1 MRPTAF
7 TFRLGLLGLGLGGVW
22 LGIGCV
28 PIEQDSGSPL
38 PDQVLSETPSTSG
51 SITKAFQE
59 VENNDTF
66 ETANLVPW
74 QNTVKLSGTIP
85 AGQESLDRDIFDLGS
100 IPAGYRVRGT
110 LSIQAGD
117 DVVFGLFNHD
127 QSILGFVNLAAST
140 SGPSEM
146 DIVLREAVQ
155 HLYVQVSTREA
166 AGRNL
171 PYEVTISVEGAGVL
185 GYRPQIVVLN
195 FQGAQ
200 NVRIGHRPAVDVPPF
215 DAAVIDARFAGQTE
229 TVIQT
234 LLEMVEEDYAGLNVS
249 FYLAGESYIPTGERT
264 TIYFGYS
271 DDRLL
276 GLADNIDPYNTDI
289 EQAAIVFTDVFSI
302 FSALNPDVEDI
313 AQALANVTSHELG
326 HLLGLRHTAD
336 MRDIMDITAS
346 ANRMLQDQW
355 FCDAILHKQVLPLGT
370 QNSPKLLAWAV
381 GGELVPPS
389 QMKQLARQM
398 KVRAV
403 PQGVEDFH
411 IDRSHLACRSHE

>member
-7 TFRLGLLGLGLGGVW
+7 TLRLGLVGFWGMW

-28 PIEQDSGSPL
+28 PIEQDSGNPL
-38 PDQVLSETPSTSG
+38 PDQVLSETPVPPS

-59 VENNDTF
+59 TESNDTF
-66 ETANLVPW
+66 ETANLVSW
-74 QNTVKLSGTIP
+74 RNTVKLSGAI
-85 AGQESLDRDIFDLGS
+85 AVGQGTLDRDIFDLGPVS
-100 IPAGYRVRGT
+100 AGYRVRGT
-110 LSIQAGD
+110 LSIQAGA
-117 DVVFGLFNHD
+117 DVVLGLLD
-127 QSILGFVNLAAST
+127 QDQNLLSFINPAAST
-140 SGPSEM
+140 SGPREI
-146 DIVLREAVQ
+146 DLVLREAVHQ
-155 HLYVQVSTREA
+155 LYVQVATREA
-166 AGRNL
+166 GDRNQ
-171 PYEVTISVEGAGVL
+171 PYEVAISVEGAGVL
-185 GYRPQIVVLN
+185 GYRPQIIVLN

-200 NVRIGHRPAVDVPPF
+200 NVRIGHRPAVNVPAF
-215 DAAVIDARFAGQTE
+215 DAATIDTRFAGQTE

-249 FYLAGESYIPTGERT
+249 FYLAGESYIPAGERT

-271 DDRLL
+271 DDSLL
-276 GLADNIDPYNTDI
+276 GLADNIDPYNTDT

-302 FSALNPDVEDI
+302 FSVLNPDVEDI

-336 MRDIMDITAS
+336 VRDIMDITAS
-346 ANRMLQDQW
+346 ANRMLRDQW
-355 FCDAILHKQVLPLGT
+355 FCDAILHEQVLPLGT

-398 KVRAV
+398 KARVI
-403 PQGVEDFH
+403 PQGVADFH
-411 IDRSHLACRSHE
+411 IDRSHLACNSHE